1 MSKYTDEPS
10 IRPAT
15 PPATLW
21 RLARLRGAL
30 ERETA
35 WNAMPIL
42 QESLAQAQKQLELAA
57 GTSPNVGE
65 ALALAQ
71 AAIHAVYEAAYDSP
85 NKLLRQDEGEESA
98 ERLVRL
104 GFPDARLNEKERDRV
119 GPIDIATVV
128 ATHFKPVKQIFTT
141 ISFEE
146 AHGATA
152 YWLLEIRVLGD
163 GTEAIDAIV
172 ENYAPY
178 FSRVRLPVGKHR
190 FVIESRNPS
199 KHARTDEFT
208 LEVPA
213 L

>member
-1 MSKYTDEPS
+1 MIHPKHTDEPS

-15 PPATLW
+15 PAAALW
-21 RLARLRGAL
+21 RLSHLVGAL
-30 ERETA
+30 ERETS

-42 QESLAQAQKQLELAA
+42 HEKLARALTDLLNVAA
-57 GTSPNVGE
+57 SNGNSQDAFENS
-65 ALALAQ
+65 Q
-71 AAIHAVYEAAYDSP
+71 AAIREVYDAAT
-85 NKLLRQDEGEESA
+85 SA
-98 ERLVRL
+98 QKTERLVRL
-104 GFPDARLNEKERDRV
+104 GFPDPLIEAKDYV
-119 GPIDIATVV
+119 GPVDISTVV
-128 ATHFKPVKQIFTT
+128 VSHFKPLKQVFST

-163 GTEAIDAIV
+163 GSEAFDAIV

-178 FSRVRLPVGKHR
+178 FSRVRLPIGRHR

-199 KHARTDEFT
+199 KHARTREFEV
-208 LEVPA
+208 EVPE

>member
-1 MSKYTDEPS
+1 MIHPKHTDEPS

-15 PPATLW
+15 PAAALW
-21 RLARLRGAL
+21 RLSRLVGAL
-30 ERETA
+30 ERETS

-42 QESLAQAQKQLELAA
+42 HEKLARALTDLLNEAA
-57 GTSPNVGE
+57 SGGNP
-65 ALALAQ
+65 Q
-71 AAIHAVYEAAYDSP
+71 AAFENSQSAIEKIYEAAAQSED
-85 NKLLRQDEGEESA
+85 DG
-98 ERLVRL
+98 RLVRL
-104 GFPDARLNEKERDRV
+104 GFPDPTITAKDFV
-119 GPIDIATVV
+119 GPVDISTVV
-128 ATHFKPVKQIFTT
+128 VSHFKPQKQVFST

-163 GTEAIDAIV
+163 GSEALDAIV

-178 FSRVRLPVGKHR
+178 FSRVRLPIGKHR

-199 KHARTDEFT
+199 KHARTGEFSV
-208 LEVPA
+208 EVPE

>member
-1 MSKYTDEPS
+1 MIFSRHTDEPS
-10 IRPAT
+10 IHPST

-35 WNAMPIL
+35 WDAMPIY
-42 QESLAQAQKQLELAA
+42 QESLARAQKQLELAA
-57 GTSPNVGE
+57 QISPNVGE

-71 AAIHAVYEAAYDSP
+71 AAIYAVYEAAT
-85 NKLLRQDEGEESA
+85 RDEDEA
-98 ERLVRL
+98 ELVVRL
-104 GFPDARLNEKERDRV
+104 GFPDTRIQEKDRV
-119 GPIDIATVV
+119 GPVDVSTVV
-128 ATHFKPVKQIFTT
+128 ATHFKPARQIFTT

-152 YWLLEIRVLGD
+152 YWLLEIRILSD
-163 GTEAIDAIV
+163 GIEAIDAIV
-172 ENYAPY
+172 ENYAPC
-178 FSRVRLPVGKHR
+178 FSRVRLPVGPHR

-199 KHARTDEFT
+199 RHARTEEFT

>member
-1 MSKYTDEPS
+1 MNKHTDESS

-15 PPATLW
+15 PPAALW
-21 RLARLRGAL
+21 RLARLKGAL
-30 ERETA
+30 DREA

-42 QESLAQAQKQLELAA
+42 QESLARAQKQLELAA
-57 GTSPNVGE
+57 GSSPDVGE
-65 ALALAQ
+65 ALACAQ
-71 AAIHAVYEAAYDSP
+71 NAIHAVYEAAA
-85 NKLLRQDEGEESA
+85 RAEGA
-98 ERLVRL
+98 DERLLRL
-104 GFPDARLNEKERDRV
+104 GFPDARLQEKEKDRV
-119 GPIDIATVV
+119 GPVDISTVV
-128 ATHFKPVKQIFTT
+128 ATHFKPAKQIFTT

-178 FSRVRLPVGKHR
+178 FSRVRLPVGSHR

-199 KHARTDEFT
+199 KHARTDEFE

>member
-1 MSKYTDEPS
+1 MSKHTDEPS
-10 IRPAT
+10 VRPAT

-35 WNAMPIL
+35 WNAMPIY
-42 QESLAQAQKQLELAA
+42 QESLARAQKRLELAA
-57 GTSPNVGE
+57 QTSPNVGE
-65 ALALAQ
+65 ALAGAQ
-71 AAIHAVYEAAYDSP
+71 AAIYAVYEAAQGSP
-85 NKLLRQDEGEESA
+85 SKSERQDEGEEAA
-98 ERLVRL
+98 ERLIRL
-104 GFPDARLNEKERDRV
+104 GFPDPRFKEKEKDRV
-119 GPIDIATVV
+119 GPVDVSTVV
-128 ATHFKPVKQIFTT
+128 TTHFKPAKQIFTT

-178 FSRVRLPVGKHR
+178 FSRVRLPIGKHR

-199 KHARTDEFT
+199 KHARTEEFE
-208 LEVPA
+208 LEVPV

>member
-1 MSKYTDEPS
+1 MIHPKHTDEPS

-15 PPATLW
+15 PASTLW
-21 RLARLRGAL
+21 RLSHLVGAL
-30 ERETA
+30 ERETS

-42 QESLAQAQKQLELAA
+42 HEKLARALTDLLNIAASNHNPQISFENAQSSIREIYD
-57 GTSPNVGE
+57 
-65 ALALAQ
+65 
-71 AAIHAVYEAAYDSP
+71 AAI
-85 NKLLRQDEGEESA
+85 SA
-98 ERLVRL
+98 GDTERLVRL
-104 GFPDARLNEKERDRV
+104 GFPDPLIEAKDDV
-119 GPIDIATVV
+119 GPVDVSTVV
-128 ATHFKPVKQIFTT
+128 VSHFKPLKQVFST

-163 GTEAIDAIV
+163 GSEAFDAIV

-178 FSRVRLPVGKHR
+178 FSRVRLPIGKHR

-199 KHARTDEFT
+199 KHARTEEFVV
-208 LEVPA
+208 EVPA

>member
-1 MSKYTDEPS
+1 MIHPKHTDEPS

-15 PPATLW
+15 PASTLW
-21 RLARLRGAL
+21 RLSHLVGAL
-30 ERETA
+30 ERETS

-42 QESLAQAQKQLELAA
+42 HEKLARALTDLLNVAASNHNPQTAFENAQSSIREVYDAA
-57 GTSPNVGE
+57 TGAGDTQRV
-65 ALALAQ
+65 
-71 AAIHAVYEAAYDSP
+71 
-85 NKLLRQDEGEESA
+85 
-98 ERLVRL
+98 VRL
-104 GFPDARLNEKERDRV
+104 GFPDPSIAAKDTV
-119 GPIDIATVV
+119 GPVDISTVV
-128 ATHFKPVKQIFTT
+128 VSHFKPLKQVFST

-163 GTEAIDAIV
+163 GSEAFDAIV

-199 KHARTDEFT
+199 KHARTGEFSI
-208 LEVPA
+208 EVPA